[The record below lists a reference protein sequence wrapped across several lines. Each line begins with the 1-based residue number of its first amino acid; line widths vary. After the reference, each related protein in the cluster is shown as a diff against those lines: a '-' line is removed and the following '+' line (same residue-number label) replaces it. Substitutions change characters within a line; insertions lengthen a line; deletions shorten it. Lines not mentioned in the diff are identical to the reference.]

1 MAGKERE
8 VVLKLKV
15 KAATAADLK
24 KAFAG
29 VEDAAKKATAPK
41 GGTTEIFKSIKDK
54 FKSPLDWLKKAFFET
69 ADKALGLGETPAK
82 GGKSTGGGA
91 ADLVKTLGGIGQK
104 AGEAATGGTK
114 PTGGKPAGGG
124 GGGGMAGLAKM
135 LGS

>member
-29 VEDAAKKATAPK
+29 VENAAKKATAPK

-69 ADKALGLGETPAK
+69 ADKALGLGEA
-82 GGKSTGGGA
+82 
-91 ADLVKTLGGIGQK
+91 
-104 AGEAATGGTK
+104 K

-124 GGGGMAGLAKM
+124 MADLAKM
-135 LGS
+135 LGSIGQEAGDAAAG